1 LETIEREREGEGLD
15 GLLEALFIVLRTSN
29 KQLTKFAG
37 KILAYL
43 YDAFG
48 YYEENEARRSKCFF
62 LMYLC
67 LRSFA
72 WADGTQNDLVAK
84 CLDQSFPAWM
94 ALIVAV
100 FQTNSKTN
108 FEIKRN
114 ALRVTFYFN
123 H

>member
-1 LETIEREREGEGLD
+1 MEIIEREREGEGLD
-15 GLLEALFIVLRTSN
+15 GLFEALFIVLRKSD

-43 YDAFG
+43 YNAFG
-48 YYEENEARRSKCFF
+48 YSEENETRRSKCFF

-67 LRSFA
+67 LRTFA
-72 WADGTQNDLVAK
+72 WADGTQNNLVAK

-94 ALIVAV
+94 ALIVTV
-100 FQTNSKTN
+100 FQTNPKTN

-114 ALRVTFYFN
+114 ALRVTSYFN